1 MNNRL
6 RSLRTIVRVRERQQT
21 RLEEALSAQRA
32 LLAQRQAECDDAD
45 THRRHCEL
53 RETGAAKQRRA
64 LLGGQFVAQ
73 QLMAMDLCLKS
84 LAAVTAQAAQA
95 LAKSRQALDKQDDA
109 VRAAQR
115 EVQRNDQRIESFK
128 ERIAA
133 LLREREYA
141 AEEAVDEETGEAFT
155 ARLMAR
161 RRAAQ
166 EVPQPH
172 A

>member
-32 LLAQRQAECDDAD
+32 LLRDRQAECDEAEG
-45 THRRHCEL
+45 HRQRCEL
-53 RETGAAKQRRA
+53 QETSAAEQRRA

-95 LAKSRQALDKQDDA
+95 LAKCRQALEKQDDA

-115 EVQRNDQRIESFK
+115 EVRRNAQRIESFE
-128 ERIAA
+128 ERIVA
-133 LLREREYA
+133 LLREQECA
-141 AEEAVDEETGEAFT
+141 AEEAVDEETGESFT

-166 EVPQPH
+166 DVPQRH

>member
-1 MNNRL
+1 MNTRL
-6 RSLRTIVRVRERQQT
+6 RSLRTIIGVRERQQT

-32 LLAQRQAECDDAD
+32 ALAERQAAFEQAEAHREQCVLQERSADAQRS
-45 THRRHCEL
+45 
-53 RETGAAKQRRA
+53 G
-64 LLGGQFVAQ
+64 LLNGQFVPQ
-73 QLMAMDLCLKS
+73 QVMAMDLRLKT
-84 LAAVTAQAAQA
+84 LAAETAAAGQAA
-95 LAKSRQALDKQDDA
+95 AKCRQALDKQHDA

-115 EVQRNDQRIESFK
+115 EVQRNAQRIESFK
-128 ERIAA
+128 ERIAT

-141 AEEAVDEETGEAFT
+141 AEEAVDEETGETFT

-166 EVPQPH
+166 EPQRH